1 MLVHE
6 MLEYT
11 TARLPHKTALI
22 EGKHQLTFSET
33 MTQVAALSTNLSNMG
48 VSKGDRVAL
57 LFPNCIEF
65 CIAYFAVLKLG
76 AIVIPLNNRL
86 APKEFEYIV
95 NDCGAKTMIVGHQFW
110 KTYQTFAAN
119 LKEKMRLIY
128 AGDTPVEGA
137 EFFPELVKPV
147 QSVPESSVIQMDDPA
162 CIMYTSGTT
171 GVPKGAVM
179 THRNIFANARNAGAH
194 LGYRER
200 DVALVVAP
208 LFHVTALN
216 SQLVA
221 LTYVGGTLVIMRSYE
236 TTGMIRLIEEHKV
249 TTIITVPTMY
259 LLMVRNSVL
268 EEADVSSLRSLC
280 YGGAPIAP
288 DDVTALARRLRGVD
302 VFQGYGLT
310 ECSSLA
316 TVMPACDAMRK
327 GISAGLPVSGLQ
339 LRIVNDKGHDLPP
352 GTTGELLM
360 KGMNVVT
367 SYWNKPDATAKELAD
382 GWLRT
387 GDCARIDE
395 EGFVYIVD
403 RVKDMICRGG
413 ENIYSLEVEAALV
426 EDPKVLEAAV
436 VPRSHSILGE
446 VVHAFIVPVP
456 GTEPTENEVIEH
468 CAELIADY
476 KMPASVS
483 FLKELPRNPGGKVLK
498 KNLRKLVPPG
508 DPPRR
513 WR

>member
-22 EGKHQLTFSET
+22 EGVRRLTFSET
-33 MTQVAALSTNLSNMG
+33 LTQVVAFATNLSDMG

-76 AIVIPLNNRL
+76 AIVVPLNNRL
-86 APKEFEYIV
+86 ASKEFEYIV
-95 NDCGAKTMIVGHQFW
+95 NDCGAKTMIVGYQFW
-110 KTYQTFAAN
+110 KTYQAFAAN

-128 AGDTPVEGA
+128 AGDAPVEGA

-147 QSVPESSVIQMDDPA
+147 QSVPESPVIQMYDPA

-171 GVPKGAVM
+171 GVPKGAIM

-194 LGYRER
+194 LGYREQ
-200 DVALVVAP
+200 DIALVVAP

-236 TTGMIRLIEEHKV
+236 TVGMIRLITEHKV

-259 LLMVRNSVL
+259 LLMMRSPAL
-268 EEADVSSLRSLC
+268 EKADISSLRSLC

-288 DDVTALARRLRGVD
+288 DEATALAGRLKGVD

-327 GISAGLPVSGLQ
+327 GISVGLPVSGLQ
-339 LRIVNDKGHDLPP
+339 LRVIDDEGRDLPP
-352 GTTGELLM
+352 DTPGELMM

-367 SYWNKPDATAKELAD
+367 SYWNKLDATVKDLAD

-403 RVKDMICRGG
+403 RIKDMICRGG
-413 ENIYSLEVEAALV
+413 ENIYCLEVEAALV
-426 EDPKVLEAAV
+426 ENPKILNAAV

-446 VVHAFIVPVP
+446 VVHAFIVPVS
-456 GTEPTENEVIEH
+456 GIELTEREVIEH
-468 CAELIADY
+468 CAKLIADY
-476 KMPASVS
+476 KVPASVS
-483 FLKELPRNPGGKVLK
+483 FLKEMPRNPGGKVLK
-498 KNLRKLVPPG
+498 RHLRELVPPG
-508 DPPRR
+508 DPPRH
-513 WR
+513 